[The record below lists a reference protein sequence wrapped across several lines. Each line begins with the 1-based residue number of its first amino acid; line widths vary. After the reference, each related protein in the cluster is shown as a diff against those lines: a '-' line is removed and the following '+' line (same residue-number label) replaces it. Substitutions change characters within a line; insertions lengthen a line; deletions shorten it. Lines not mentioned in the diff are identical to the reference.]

1 MQELVLQILTSE
13 LFGSTGNY
21 TDLGGEEQGLDNI
34 LYGIKDVD
42 FPYFNPDARFG
53 GANQT
58 KIPKGSD
65 DDFVIKAHLNAEEAD
80 SLKI

>member
-1 MQELVLQILTSE
+1 MEDTVFSQWMQELGFTDPNFW

-53 GANQT
+53 
-58 KIPKGSD
+58 
-65 DDFVIKAHLNAEEAD
+65 L
-80 SLKI
+80 SLIHI